1 RERRS
6 GLARAD
12 RRRAQREAR
21 HARRPSGR
29 RAGGGAA
36 RVAEST
42 MFFPRLRSQA
52 KWAFV
57 FLILVFAGGF
67 VFLGVGSGGLD
78 LGSLI
83 RDAFG
88 RHGGSSGSVSDAQK
102 KVQQRPY
109 NAIARQK
116 LADLL
121 EKKGRIDE

>member
-57 FLILVFAGGF
+57 FLILIFGGGF

-88 RHGGSSGSVSDAQK
+88 RGSSSTPSVSKAQSEVVK
-102 KVQQRPY
+102 HPLDPT
-109 NAIARQK
+109 ARK
-116 LADLL
+116 DLATAL
-121 EKKGRIDE
+121 ENKGR